1 MILYRLYFP
10 CITVTL
16 MMGYTLGELIK
27 VGGVVCVY
35 IKFKQSNNW
44 F

>member
-1 MILYRLYFP
+1 MILYCPYFL
-10 CITVTL
+10 CISVTL
-16 MMGYTLGELIK
+16 MMGYTSGELIK
-27 VGGVVCVY
+27 VGGIVCVY